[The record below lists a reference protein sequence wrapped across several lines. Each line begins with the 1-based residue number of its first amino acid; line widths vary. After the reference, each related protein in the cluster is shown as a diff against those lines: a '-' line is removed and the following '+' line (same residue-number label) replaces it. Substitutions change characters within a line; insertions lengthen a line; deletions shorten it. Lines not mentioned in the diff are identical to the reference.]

1 MVNEQIVNE
10 FMAHVTY
17 SPGIDHISGALAKPS
32 KSGQHSCTKMLL
44 ATHRVAPTTSKNCNR
59 IYLRDVVKRTSEPT
73 EDEQLIRNK
82 FAAVSKAVTLRMKDL
97 TKLPQDQAAF
107 KAQHVYTTFR
117 QYLWALESEAYE
129 Q

>member
-1 MVNEQIVNE
+1 
-10 FMAHVTY
+10 MAKVTY
-17 SPGIDHISGALAKPS
+17 SPGIDHMSGALAKPS

-44 ATHRVAPTTSKNCNR
+44 ATHRVAPTTSKSCNR
-59 IYLRDVVKRTSEPT
+59 IYLREVVKRTTEPS

-82 FAAVSKAVTLRMKDL
+82 FAAVSKAVALRMKDL

-107 KAQHVYTTFR
+107 KAQSTYTTFR

-129 Q
+129 G